1 MSARGFGEA
10 EFWFALIKVVAV
22 LAFVVMGVMM
32 LLGIIRGGETGGL
45 ANWTV
50 GDAPFAG
57 GFAALI
63 GVAMVVGFSFQGTE
77 LIGIAAG
84 ESGDPA
90 RNLPRA
96 VRQVFWRIPLFYVMA
111 ILVIGLLIPIPIR
124 SCCAPK
130 SPTSASAPCADLR
143 ARQPAGGRPVMNAV
157 VLTSVLSAGNS
168 GMYAATRML
177 YSLARDGKAPAVF
190 GRVTGNGVPLWA
202 LVATTVVAA
211 LCFFSFIFSPKAVY
225 VWLLNTSGMTG
236 FIAWLGIA
244 ISHYRFRRGYV
255 AQGRN
260 LADLPY
266 VSPFFPFGPIF
277 AFALCLI
284 ITLGQNYQAFLQDR
298 IDWAAWW
305 PRMSAFRCS
314 C

>member
-1 MSARGFGEA
+1 M
-10 EFWFALIKVVAV
+10 
-22 LAFVVMGVMM
+22 
-32 LLGIIRGGETGGL
+32 
-45 ANWTV
+45 
-50 GDAPFAG
+50 
-57 GFAALI
+57 
-63 GVAMVVGFSFQGTE
+63 
-77 LIGIAAG
+77 
-84 ESGDPA
+84 
-90 RNLPRA
+90 
-96 VRQVFWRIPLFYVMA
+96 RQVFWRILLFYVMA
-111 ILVIGLLIPIPIR
+111 ILVIGLLIPYTDPQLLR
-124 SCCAPK
+124 TEVTDVSV
-130 SPTSASAPCADLR
+130 SPFALIFERAGLLAAAS
-143 ARQPAGGRPVMNAV
+143 VMNAV

-190 GRVTGNGVPLWA
+190 GRVTRNGVPLWA

-298 IDWAAWW
+298 IDWGGVVATYVGIPLFLLIWLGYRLVRGSRFVSYRDMRFPDA
-305 PRMSAFRCS
+305 RARSEYLDTLRGGAVTETR
-314 C
+314 